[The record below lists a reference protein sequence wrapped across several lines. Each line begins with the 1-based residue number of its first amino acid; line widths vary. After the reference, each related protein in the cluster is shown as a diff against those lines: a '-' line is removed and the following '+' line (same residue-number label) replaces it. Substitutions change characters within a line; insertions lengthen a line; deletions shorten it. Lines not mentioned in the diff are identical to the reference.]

1 MLLLP
6 GHRGGGEGGR
16 LAAGWRALTGSA
28 SAAAVALGLLACLCT
43 ALAVAGPRAAGE
55 LRTTALSKLIAA
67 APAVAKTVVAST
79 EDGTLSSPA
88 GLSASQ
94 LRLGTQQLRRNLRGL
109 PLSPA
114 ADDWSSLTTPLLAVT
129 DDAPTLPATLP
140 PKVEL
145 SYRDTLASN
154 ARLVAGRLPA
164 GQAGAGTTTA
174 GQAGSGAT
182 TVLQAAVTVATAR
195 RFGLGVGSRL
205 ALPGTS
211 IQLAVTA
218 IVQPRDSS
226 ALFWTADA
234 AVAAPQLVTVGQ
246 NDYWIGGVFIG
257 PGALGALLDNV
268 DLATTQVTWTF
279 PLDLGSL
286 RASQAS
292 LLQRQLTAALATAGR
307 FNVASVPVAVGHLP
321 AGLKHLRFRQS
332 IPAPRSLQ
340 IPLDVA
346 LTSGTPALLTGF
358 ESEAAA
364 AGNVLDLLA
373 VSLAVLAAVVMLLG
387 GWLLAE
393 QRRQDFAVLR
403 ARGAARRQLAALV
416 LAVGAVTAVP
426 GVVVGAA
433 IAVAL
438 TPSAAAALSWWLA
451 GLVVVAALAGPVAVT
466 VRTHRGYAAVVRPDA
481 PPARLSAARRLVV
494 EALLVAAAAGGLVV
508 LRDQGD
514 ARGDVYASAAPV
526 LLAVGVAVLVLR
538 LYPLLVRGV
547 LLLAG
552 QRAGP
557 AAFLGLVRAARV
569 PASAA
574 LPAFAMVLA
583 LALVSFSG
591 MVRGAVTRG
600 EVAAS
605 WQQAGADAVITGVGP
620 VTPALE
626 RSVAAVPGVR
636 DVAAAGVV
644 TGGLASAG
652 TAQFDVMLVDP
663 AQYARLIAGSPLP
676 QAPGQFTA
684 SSAGRGS
691 AGPVPVL
698 ASPGLAAQLGHG
710 PVTLLLNAVQLVTVR
725 VVGQAAD
732 MSAVFA
738 STSGY
743 LVLTGQAAARL
754 RVAPDSLLVTGQSL
768 NEPALRAA
776 VARHD
781 AGATIVFRSRLL
793 DRLAAAPLR
802 QGAYLALALGAG
814 AAACCCLLVLLLSL
828 LLSASGRRR
837 ALARMTTMGL
847 SAAQARLVSVVE
859 LLPQLL
865 AVLAGGLACAVALVP
880 ATGPALSLT
889 VITGSASSVP
899 VQIEPL
905 WLVAVGAGLLVL
917 AIVTLTGQTMLT
929 DRDAPRSLRMGE

>member
-1 MLLLP
+1 MLLAR
-6 GHRGGGEGGR
+6 HRGRSEPGR
-16 LAAGWRALTGSA
+16 RAVALGARWRALAGSA
-28 SAAAVALGLLACLCT
+28 SAAAVALGLLACLGT
-43 ALAVAGPRAAGE
+43 VLAVAGPRAGGE
-55 LRTTALSKLIAA
+55 LRTAALSKLIAA
-67 APAVAKTVVAST
+67 APAATKTVLAST

-94 LRLGTQQLRRNLRGL
+94 LLRGKQQLRRNLRGL
-109 PLSPA
+109 PLSAA
-114 ADDWSSLTTPLLAVT
+114 ADDWSSLTTPLLPVT
-129 DDAPTLPATLP
+129 DDAPTLPATMP

-154 ARLVAGRLPA
+154 VRLIAGRLP
-164 GQAGAGTTTA
+164 A

-182 TVLQAAVTVATAR
+182 TVVQAAVTDATAR
-195 RFGLGVGSRL
+195 RFGLAVGSRL

-211 IQLAVTA
+211 LLLAVTA
-218 IVQPRDSS
+218 IVQPRASS
-226 ALFWTADA
+226 ALFWTADP

-257 PGALGALLDNV
+257 PGALGALLNNV
-268 DLATTQVTWTF
+268 DLATTQATWTF
-279 PLDLGSL
+279 PLDLGSVT
-286 RASQAS
+286 AAQAS
-292 LLQRQLTAALATAGR
+292 LLQRQLVVALATAGR
-307 FNVASVPVAVGHLP
+307 FNVASVPISVGHLP
-321 AGLKHLRFRQS
+321 AGLKHVRFRQTS
-332 IPAPRSLQ
+332 PAVHSVL
-340 IPLDVA
+340 IPLTVD
-346 LTSGTPALLTGF
+346 LSSGTPALLTGF

-364 AGNVLDLLA
+364 AGNVLDMLA
-373 VSLAVLAAVVMLLG
+373 VSLAVLAAVVVLLG

-393 QRRQDFAVLR
+393 QRRQEFAVLR

-416 LAVGAVTAVP
+416 LAVSAATAVP
-426 GVVVGAA
+426 GALAGAV

-438 TPSAAAALSWWLA
+438 TPSAPAALSWWLG
-451 GLVVVAALAGPVAVT
+451 GLVVAAALAGPVAVT

-481 PPARLSAARRLVV
+481 PPARLSTVRRLVV
-494 EALLVAAAAGGLVV
+494 EALAVAAAAGALVV

-514 ARGDVYASAAPV
+514 GRGDVYASAAPV
-526 LLAVGVAVLVLR
+526 LLAVAVAVLVLR

-547 LLLAG
+547 LLVAG
-552 QRAGP
+552 RRAGP

-583 LALVSFSG
+583 LALVSFAG
-591 MVRGAVTRG
+591 MVRGAVLRG

-605 WQQAGADAVITGVGP
+605 WQQAGADAVITGTGP
-620 VTPALE
+620 VTAALQ

-636 DVAAAGVV
+636 HVAAAGVV
-644 TGGLASAG
+644 TGGLGSAG
-652 TAQFDVMLVDP
+652 TAQFDVLLVDP
-663 AQYARLIAGSPLP
+663 AQYARLVAGSPLP
-676 QAPGQFTA
+676 PVPAQFTT
-684 SSAGRGS
+684 SGAGRSS

-710 PVTLLLNAVQLVTVR
+710 PVTVLLNALRLVAVR

-738 STSGY
+738 SDGGY
-743 LVLTGQAAARL
+743 LVLTRQAAAAL

-781 AGATIVFRSRLL
+781 AGATIVFRSGLL
-793 DRLAAAPLR
+793 TRLAAAPLR
-802 QGAYLALALGAG
+802 QGAYLALALGAA

-828 LLSASGRRR
+828 LLSASARQL

-847 SAAQARLVSVVE
+847 SGAQARLLSVVE

-865 AVLAGGLACAVALVP
+865 AVLTGGLACALALVP

-889 VITGSASSVP
+889 AITGSASSVP
-899 VQIEPL
+899 VQVEPL

-917 AIVTLTGQTMLT
+917 AIVGLTGQTVLT
-929 DRDAPRSLRMGE
+929 DRNAPRSLRMGE